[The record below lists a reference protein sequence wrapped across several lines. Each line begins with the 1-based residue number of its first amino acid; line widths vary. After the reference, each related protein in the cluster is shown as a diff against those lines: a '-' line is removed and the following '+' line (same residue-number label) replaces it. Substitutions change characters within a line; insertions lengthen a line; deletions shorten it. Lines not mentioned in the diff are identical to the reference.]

1 MTTTE
6 TCHYRGYDIVPTRL
20 WSSWCVGVYRTR
32 ADIPLMAQSTLNTF
46 APRMEEAVDEA
57 KQSIDRA
64 LDNRRPDEKGTSAR
78 IASCFLRRFGLAE
91 IPDVPPSSSRTTILG
106 SPDLCGVR
114 GFFFLPTSTQAE
126 VDVWGRGFVFY

>member
-1 MTTTE
+1 MIAGKRRLRSVRIALGRKNVNLISPGGVRAMKGGYLVSPKMTTTE

-64 LDNRRPDEKGTSAR
+64 LDNRRPEKGNW
-78 IASCFLRRFGLAE
+78 CPNCELF
-91 IPDVPPSSSRTTILG
+91 PQK
-106 SPDLCGVR
+106 VR
-114 GFFFLPTSTQAE
+114 PG
-126 VDVWGRGFVFY
+126 

>member
-1 MTTTE
+1 MTRVFSEPKMTTTE

-64 LDNRRPDEKGTSAR
+64 LDNRRPEQGKQ
-78 IASCFLRRFGLAE
+78 CPNCELL
-91 IPDVPPSSSRTTILG
+91 PQK
-106 SPDLCGVR
+106 VR
-114 GFFFLPTSTQAE
+114 PC
-126 VDVWGRGFVFY
+126 